1 MALFSSFK
9 QHSWSALGLLVLQ
22 THPWQCFT
30 SRSSFTDWQDLL
42 KKEKF
47 LKNPVLTTIS
57 SHIMVQQQQEEDP
70 SLGQAHVRAASRPL
84 PRSIQNQI
92 ARDILTQ
99 SPTSPIYTAN
109 STQFL
114 QGTTNQIPFHVNV
127 RAAAK
132 HPDLM
137 PHHHPNK
144 ASWSLILHLHWDPM
158 LKTLSKNQLS
168 FAFSWTFFKG
178 VFLMHLGETWLST
191 QKAPQGTYNLLDFR
205 DPQPMVVLSGL
216 LHCRGKYNVTS
227 WILGGNSTSLPSK

>member
-9 QHSWSALGLLVLQ
+9 QHSWSALGLLVPQ
-22 THPWQCFT
+22 AFT
-30 SRSSFTDWQDLL
+30 SLTVLYIQKQLHWLAGSAKKRKIL
-42 KKEKF
+42 KKSSPHKH
-47 LKNPVLTTIS
+47 LQPCHSTTAAA
-57 SHIMVQQQQEEDP
+57 

-114 QGTTNQIPFHVNV
+114 QRTNQIPFHVNT

-144 ASWSLILHLHWDPM
+144 ASWSLILHLHWDPT
-158 LKTLSKNQLS
+158 LKTPSKNQLS

-178 VFLMHLGETWLST
+178 VFLVHLGETRLST
-191 QKAPQGTYNLLDFR
+191 QKAPQGTYDLLDFT
-205 DPQPMVVLSGL
+205 DPQSMVVLSGL